1 MKKNDIIVHPA
12 NDEELNA
19 IKAFMKALNISYDI
33 STKNQ
38 YDPEFVAKIKE
49 SRKQVR
55 EGKTVSM
62 DLDDIW
68 KE

>member
-33 STKNQ
+33 STNNQ

-49 SRKQVR
+49 SRKQVQ
-55 EGKTVSM
+55 EGKTVRM